1 MSTKD
6 FTPQVSND
14 KTGPDGHDPL
24 NFYQTLLRTA
34 PERKLGQM
42 IAYLE
47 LELDRSRRM
56 LAQIRGETSASNA
69 ALLVV
74 DNATGDSENRQAD
87 YSDEVR
93 QFGLTVAYAVIE
105 AILSEAEYLPQQFTA
120 DDLVLASDV
129 LIGEMSREWS
139 R

>member
-6 FTPQVSND
+6 FTPQASND

-24 NFYQTLLRTA
+24 NFYQTLLKTA
-34 PERKLGQM
+34 PERTIGQM

-74 DNATGDSENRQAD
+74 DNATGASENRQAD